1 MTQEQKQT
9 FWEFIRYCVV
19 GGTAFLCETA
29 THFLLWKFALDG
41 ETSLNTFIATAAGF
55 VVGLIVN
62 YALSVLW
69 VFTTEK
75 QKEQGRNMKAFIIF
89 TVVGLVGFGLK
100 ELLMN
105 AGAWIFGVRLSEF
118 GNETVPYYAT
128 HIVSAGIVL
137 IWNYI
142 GRKIFV
148 FKKEKQE

>member
-1 MTQEQKQT
+1 MIKNTK
-9 FWEFIRYCVV
+9 IRRI
-19 GGTAFLCETA
+19 LIS
-29 THFLLWKFALDG
+29 LLTCIAI
-41 ETSLNTFIATAAGF
+41 TVSLTGCAAGGGSSGSASGSGIKVF
-55 VVGLIVN
+55 
-62 YALSVLW
+62 
-69 VFTTEK
+69 FTTPVLDD
-75 QKEQGRNMKAFIIF
+75 F
-89 TVVGLVGFGLK
+89 K